1 MCGIVGYIGE
11 NNCVDTL
18 IDQLLRLE
26 YRGYDSA
33 GVAVIDGVAPSV
45 TRSVGKIRELKS
57 ILDTHAPA
65 GTVGIAHTRWATHG
79 APTTRNAHPH
89 IDCKGDI
96 AVVHNG
102 IIENYMDLRHEL
114 QSKGHVFKSET
125 DTEIVPH
132 LIEEYYTGDL
142 VDAVRK
148 AVARLNG
155 SFALAIVSRFEPD
168 MLIAVRKD
176 SPLVIGIG
184 ADETYI
190 ASDIPAILNYTRDI
204 IALEDND
211 MAIIKRNNIEIT
223 STTGA
228 PVSRQPFKVTW
239 DAGAAEKGG
248 YDHFMLKEIHEEPDV
263 VRDTLRGR
271 LTSDNKVEL
280 EEINLS
286 PEAIQSIDRIF
297 VVACGTAYYAG
308 CVGKYFFEKT
318 LGVPVEVELASE
330 FRYRD
335 PVLNSKSLVILVSQS
350 GETAD
355 TLAALRLAKSAGAAT
370 VGLINVVGSTM
381 SREAD
386 NVLYTRAGPEI
397 CVASTKAYISQ
408 LIALYLLG
416 IYLANVRATITV
428 DQEAT
433 YVDDLRKLPELVE
446 KVLETEQEV
455 SQIAEELAEME
466 HCFYLGRGLDYA
478 VSLEGAL
485 KLKEISYI
493 HAEAYAAG
501 EMKHGPLAL
510 ITKGTPVF
518 CLVTQDHVKDKM
530 LSNIKEVQARR
541 GKIVAIAKEKDP
553 DTHQV
558 ADYTVHIPRANE
570 MFMPV
575 LSIVPLHMLA
585 YYAAKFLERDI
596 DQPRNLAKS
605 VTVE

>member
-1 MCGIVGYIGE
+1 MCGIVGFIGSRG
-11 NNCVDTL
+11 CASTL
-18 IDQLLRLE
+18 IDQLIKLE

-33 GVAVIDGVAPSV
+33 GVAIVDGGSPSI

-57 ILDTHAPA
+57 ILDTYTPS
-65 GTVGIAHTRWATHG
+65 GTLGIAHTRWATHG
-79 APTTRNAHPH
+79 APSTRNAHPH
-89 IDCKGDI
+89 VDCTGDI

-102 IIENYMDLRHEL
+102 IIENYLELRHEL
-114 QSKGHVFKSET
+114 QAKGHIFKSET

-132 LIEEYYTGDL
+132 LIEEYYNGDL
-142 VDAVRK
+142 IDAIRQ
-148 AVARLNG
+148 AVTRLNG
-155 SFALAIVSRFEPD
+155 SYALGIVSKHDPD
-168 MLIAVRKD
+168 KLIAVRKD

-184 ADETYI
+184 QDEKYI
-190 ASDIPAILNYTRDI
+190 ASDIPAILGYTRDI
-204 IALEDND
+204 IALEDGD
-211 MAIIKRNNIEIT
+211 LAVVSRDSVDIT
-223 STTGA
+223 SIDGN
-228 PVSRQPFKVTW
+228 VLSRPSFTVTW

-248 YDHFMLKEIHEEPDV
+248 YEHFMLKEIHEEPNV

-271 LTSDNKVEL
+271 LTPEDTVL
-280 EEINLS
+280 LDEINLT
-286 PEAIQSIDRIF
+286 PDQIKQFDRVFII
-297 VVACGTAYYAG
+297 ACGTAYYAG
-308 CVGKYFFEKT
+308 CVGKYFFEQI
-318 LGVPVEVELASE
+318 LGMPVEVDLASE
-330 FRYRD
+330 FRYRT
-335 PVLNSKSLVILVSQS
+335 PILNAKSLVLLVSQS

-355 TLAALRLAKSAGAAT
+355 TLAALRLAKASGAT
-370 VGLINVVGSTM
+370 TIGLINVVGSTM

-397 CVASTKAYISQ
+397 CVASTKAYVSQ

-416 IYLANVRATITV
+416 LYLAHAKDVISL
-428 DQEAT
+428 DKESE
-433 YVDDLRKLPELVE
+433 YVNALRQLPELVE

-455 SQIAEELAEME
+455 AQIAEELAEMD

-518 CLVTQDHVKDKM
+518 CLVTQDRVRDKM

-558 ADYTVHIPRANE
+558 ADYTVHIPRAHE
-570 MFMPV
+570 MLMPV

-585 YYAAKFLERDI
+585 YYAAKFLDRDI